1 MLRVRQISLWTF
13 LRLVGQY
20 AKGRYREY
28 PELIDHY
35 HGQRVEFSALEPIT
49 VVVDGE
55 VMRDTRFT
63 VRLSEKKINFFYPA
77 GADYRVK
84 DLEGRPAAAPALWVH
99 SVAKVEGCKIAA

>member
-1 MLRVRQISLWTF
+1 MLFRS
-13 LRLVGQY
+13 
-20 AKGRYREY
+20 
-28 PELIDHY
+28 
-35 HGQRVEFSALEPIT
+35 QRVEFSALEPIT

-84 DLEGRPAAAPALWVH
+84 D
-99 SVAKVEGCKIAA
+99 